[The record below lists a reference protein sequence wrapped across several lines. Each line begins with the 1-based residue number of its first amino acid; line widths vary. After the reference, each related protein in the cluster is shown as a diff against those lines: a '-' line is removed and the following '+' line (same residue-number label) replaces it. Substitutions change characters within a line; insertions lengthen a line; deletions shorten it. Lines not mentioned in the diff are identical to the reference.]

1 MSAGGEQATWARDGH
16 SRNGLLLVL
25 RSPAQPAARG
35 TSTRHACAVDRD
47 LRDLPPDPDELDR
60 RGSGRGR
67 CGGNIRR
74 GPGAGPGPGCGT
86 GGETHACTRQARNH
100 DRSQGRRSIG
110 QGPIH
115 SQERGQDR
123 VQSQGACQKQ
133 VSGHAEHRQ
142 EKVSPAAVRVDR
154 LEKTLGPNKVLRGI
168 SFEAQP
174 GEIFGLLGPNGA
186 GKTTTLRIICTLLAP
201 DAGSV
206 EVLGFDT
213 RTAPQEV
220 RRRVGVVTAEIGVY
234 PRLSARENI
243 QYFAELSGVMDGKVR
258 QRVEAVIDRLDMG
271 SFANQR
277 AESLS
282 SGQKQKVAIARAI
295 VHDPPVL
302 MFDEPTSNLD
312 VLASREIREFMV
324 ESKER
329 GKCVIFSTHVLH
341 DAERLCDRVTI
352 IHQGRVVAD
361 GATADV
367 RRGYQDLEESFL
379 TLVESAT

>member
-1 MSAGGEQATWARDGH
+1 
-16 SRNGLLLVL
+16 
-25 RSPAQPAARG
+25 
-35 TSTRHACAVDRD
+35 
-47 LRDLPPDPDELDR
+47 
-60 RGSGRGR
+60 
-67 CGGNIRR
+67 
-74 GPGAGPGPGCGT
+74 
-86 GGETHACTRQARNH
+86 
-100 DRSQGRRSIG
+100 
-110 QGPIH
+110 
-115 SQERGQDR
+115 
-123 VQSQGACQKQ
+123 
-133 VSGHAEHRQ
+133 
-142 EKVSPAAVRVDR
+142 VSPAAVKVDR
-154 LEKTLGPNKVLRGI
+154 LEKTLGKNHVLRGI
-168 SFEAQP
+168 SFEAST

-213 RTAPQEV
+213 RTDPQEV

-243 QYFAELSGVMDGKVR
+243 AYFAELSGVADGALNKKVD
-258 QRVEAVIDRLDMG
+258 AVIDRLDMG
-271 SFANQR
+271 EFAKQR

-324 ESKER
+324 ESKGR

-352 IHQGRVVAD
+352 IHRGQVVASGPTAEVRGAYVD
-361 GATADV
+361 LEDSFMHLVGAT
-367 RRGYQDLEESFL
+367 
-379 TLVESAT
+379 

>member
-1 MSAGGEQATWARDGH
+1 MIASA
-16 SRNGLLLVL
+16 V
-25 RSPAQPAARG
+25 
-35 TSTRHACAVDRD
+35 
-47 LRDLPPDPDELDR
+47 
-60 RGSGRGR
+60 
-67 CGGNIRR
+67 
-74 GPGAGPGPGCGT
+74 
-86 GGETHACTRQARNH
+86 
-100 DRSQGRRSIG
+100 
-110 QGPIH
+110 
-115 SQERGQDR
+115 
-123 VQSQGACQKQ
+123 K
-133 VSGHAEHRQ
+133 
-142 EKVSPAAVRVDR
+142 VDR
-154 LEKTLGPNKVLRGI
+154 LEKSLGKNYVLRGI
-168 SFEAQP
+168 SFEAVP

-186 GKTTTLRIICTLLAP
+186 GKTTTLRVICTLLAP

-220 RRRVGVVTAEIGVY
+220 RGRVGVVTAEIGVY

-243 QYFAELSGVMDGKVR
+243 AYFAELSGVLDGELNRKVDG
-258 QRVEAVIDRLDMG
+258 VIERLDMRD
-271 SFANQR
+271 FAQQR

-324 ESKER
+324 ESKSR

-352 IHQGRVVAD
+352 IHRGEVVASGSTAEVRGAHHD
-361 GATADV
+361 LEDAFLHLVGAT
-367 RRGYQDLEESFL
+367 
-379 TLVESAT
+379 

>member
-1 MSAGGEQATWARDGH
+1 MTQT
-16 SRNGLLLVL
+16 
-25 RSPAQPAARG
+25 
-35 TSTRHACAVDRD
+35 
-47 LRDLPPDPDELDR
+47 
-60 RGSGRGR
+60 
-67 CGGNIRR
+67 
-74 GPGAGPGPGCGT
+74 
-86 GGETHACTRQARNH
+86 
-100 DRSQGRRSIG
+100 
-110 QGPIH
+110 
-115 SQERGQDR
+115 
-123 VQSQGACQKQ
+123 
-133 VSGHAEHRQ
+133 
-142 EKVSPAAVRVDR
+142 AVRVDR
-154 LEKTLGPNKVLRGI
+154 LEKQLGTNKVLRGI
-168 SFEAQP
+168 SFEARS

-206 EVLGFDT
+206 EVLGFET
-213 RTAPQEV
+213 RTTPQEV

-234 PRLSARENI
+234 PRLTARENI
-243 QYFAELSGVMDGKVR
+243 AYFAELAGVDGQVDS
-258 QRVEAVIDRLDMG
+258 RVDAVVDRLDMA

-324 ESKER
+324 ESRGR

-352 IHQGRVVAD
+352 IHQGRVVAS
-361 GATADV
+361 GTTGEV
-367 RRGYQDLEESFL
+367 RDKHEDLEDAFL
-379 TLVESAT
+379 SLVEAAT

>member
-1 MSAGGEQATWARDGH
+1 
-16 SRNGLLLVL
+16 V
-25 RSPAQPAARG
+25 
-35 TSTRHACAVDRD
+35 
-47 LRDLPPDPDELDR
+47 
-60 RGSGRGR
+60 
-67 CGGNIRR
+67 
-74 GPGAGPGPGCGT
+74 T
-86 GGETHACTRQARNH
+86 G
-100 DRSQGRRSIG
+100 
-110 QGPIH
+110 
-115 SQERGQDR
+115 
-123 VQSQGACQKQ
+123 
-133 VSGHAEHRQ
+133 
-142 EKVSPAAVRVDR
+142 AAVRVDR

-168 SFEAQP
+168 SFEAHA

-186 GKTTTLRIICTLLAP
+186 GKTTTLRVICTLLAP

-243 QYFAELSGVMDGKVR
+243 AYFAELSGVLDGDLNR
-258 QRVEAVIDRLDMG
+258 RVDGVIDRLDMG
-271 SFANQR
+271 SFAKQR

-324 ESKER
+324 ESKGR
-329 GKCVIFSTHVLH
+329 SKCVIFSTHVLH

-352 IHQGRVVAD
+352 LHEGRVVAS
-361 GATADV
+361 GSTAEV
-367 RRGYQDLEESFL
+367 RGTHQDLEESFL
-379 TLVESAT
+379 SVVEAAP